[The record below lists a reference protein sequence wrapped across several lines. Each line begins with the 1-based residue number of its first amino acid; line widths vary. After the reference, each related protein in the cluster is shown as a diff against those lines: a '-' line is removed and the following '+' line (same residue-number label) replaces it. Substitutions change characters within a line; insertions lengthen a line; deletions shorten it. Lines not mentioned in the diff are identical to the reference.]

1 MKAMNIIDL
10 LDNETLFTKNEL
22 EIVHY
27 IKENPQAV
35 ILMTIKELAQ
45 VTFSSN
51 ASIIRLFRKLG
62 YKGFRDFKIDFMRYM
77 ESLKYVRQDID
88 FSFPFQSDEPTWQ
101 IINSLAHVYKESID
115 LINSQLDIDELEKI
129 VDLLDRSQRVFI
141 YATGDSKITAMGFTN
156 KLIKIG
162 KFFYI
167 ATENKEEVSFSKAAT
182 TQDVALFITYSKQ
195 DVYRESLR
203 ILLYNHVPIITITS
217 NHDDILF
224 KYSHYHI
231 LIPHK
236 EKNEKIAT
244 FYSQISFQYVL
255 SILYSLLYKKQ
266 KKSID
271 NRQS

>member
-1 MKAMNIIDL
+1 M
-10 LDNETLFTKNEL
+10 
-22 EIVHY
+22 
-27 IKENPQAV
+27 
-35 ILMTIKELAQ
+35 
-45 VTFSSN
+45 
-51 ASIIRLFRKLG
+51 
-62 YKGFRDFKIDFMRYM
+62 
-77 ESLKYVRQDID
+77 
-88 FSFPFQSDEPTWQ
+88 
-101 IINSLAHVYKESID
+101 
-115 LINSQLDIDELEKI
+115 
-129 VDLLDRSQRVFI
+129 
-141 YATGDSKITAMGFTN
+141 
-156 KLIKIG
+156 
-162 KFFYI
+162 
-167 ATENKEEVSFSKAAT
+167 
-182 TQDVALFITYSKQ
+182 ALFITYSKQ

-224 KYSHYHI
+224 KYSRYHI

>member
-1 MKAMNIIDL
+1 MNIIDL

-51 ASIIRLFRKLG
+51 ASIIRLCRKLG

-101 IINSLAHVYKESID
+101 IINSLARVYKESID
-115 LINSQLDIDELEKI
+115 LINRQLDIDELEKI

-182 TQDVALFITYSKQ
+182 PQDVALFITYSKQ

-203 ILLYNHVPIITITS
+203 ILLYNHVPIIIITS

-224 KYSHYHI
+224 KYSRYHI

>member
-1 MKAMNIIDL
+1 MNIIDL

-51 ASIIRLFRKLG
+51 ASIIRLCRKLG

-101 IINSLAHVYKESID
+101 IINSLARVYKESID

-141 YATGDSKITAMGFTN
+141 YATGDSKMTAMGFTN

-162 KFFYI
+162 KFFLSQRKIKKKFLFLRLLQLKMWPYLSLILSRMFIVNRLEYYYI
-167 ATENKEEVSFSKAAT
+167 IMCLSSQLPLIMMIFYLNI
-182 TQDVALFITYSKQ
+182 VA
-195 DVYRESLR
+195 
-203 ILLYNHVPIITITS
+203 II
-217 NHDDILF
+217 
-224 KYSHYHI
+224 Y
-231 LIPHK
+231 
-236 EKNEKIAT
+236 
-244 FYSQISFQYVL
+244 
-255 SILYSLLYKKQ
+255 
-266 KKSID
+266 
-271 NRQS
+271 

>member
-27 IKENPQAV
+27 IKENPQA
-35 ILMTIKELAQ
+35 IINMTIKELAQ

-51 ASIIRLFRKLG
+51 ASIIRLCRKLG

-129 VDLLDRSQRVFI
+129 VDLLDCSQRVFI

-182 TQDVALFITYSKQ
+182 PQDVALFITYSKQ

-224 KYSHYHI
+224 KYSRYHI